1 MQVDPLVALWVLG
14 KWHQKVK
21 FGNPCIRRL
30 RRYAAC
36 FLAAVCLCA
45 VFAQRSTGALLFSHP
60 SQVSRHL
67 PAKSPAH
74 SRVKPTVHRSAIALQ
89 NRQNGKSPGATN
101 LIVTPNFTDSLTKD
115 AAADAKLLNLGLLD
129 TVSAALGT
137 LPLWKTVGEGESLL
151 LSIGVDLGPLVSLQ
165 WYFNDVPIA
174 GANEGSLLISNI
186 NSDKVGRY
194 QLRATVLGITLV
206 SIPTDVQINK
216 TDETVDRS
224 SAAFDRMS
232 DARAI
237 EATAKSKGTSLAKS
251 GGTSHG
257 FSGTQIFSTA
267 GATKEPGEPNHCGV
281 TGGASEWFAWQPP
294 TNGTAVVNT
303 DGSSFDT
310 VLAIYIGPGDS
321 FATLTNVACDND
333 SGANGKTSRVVF
345 QAKAGTIYYMAV
357 DGVNGASGTV
367 KLNYTVGSTPEIVSQ
382 PTSRAAKPGTS
393 FTLSATASGFPAPRY
408 QWSFNGTNIA
418 GATNVSITLSN
429 ISSANFGTY
438 QFRATNSVGAAF
450 SIPADVVP
458 ESPLHITTPRFGTN
472 GFTFSARG
480 PAGTNYVV
488 ERSSDLNAWTPI
500 HTNRAQTGLFS
511 FGDPAVS
518 GSSYFFYRL
527 KPVP

>member
-1 MQVDPLVALWVLG
+1 M
-14 KWHQKVK
+14 K
-21 FGNPCIRRL
+21 FGNPCIGRL

-45 VFAQRSTGALLFSHP
+45 VFAQRSTAAYLLRHP
-60 SQVSRHL
+60 SEDSRRL
-67 PAKSPAH
+67 PTKSPAQ
-74 SRVKPTVHRSAIALQ
+74 SRVNPVIHRTAIARQ
-89 NRQNGKSPGATN
+89 NGQNGKSPVPTN
-101 LIVTPNFTDSLTKD
+101 VIVTPNFTNSSTTD
-115 AAADAKLLNLGLLD
+115 ATADVKLLNLGLLD
-129 TVSAALGT
+129 TVSAVLGT

-165 WYFNDVPIA
+165 WYFNDSPIA
-174 GANEGSLLISNI
+174 GANDGSLLISNV
-186 NSDKVGRY
+186 NADKVGRY
-194 QLRATVLGITLV
+194 QLRATLLGITLL

-224 SAAFDRMS
+224 SAAFDRIS
-232 DARAI
+232 DANAF
-237 EATAKSKGTSLAKS
+237 ETTAKSTKGTSTAKS
-251 GGTSHG
+251 GGTAHG

-267 GATKEPGEPNHCGV
+267 GATREPDEPMHCGV

-321 FATLTNVACDND
+321 YATLTNVACDND

-345 QAKAGTIYYMAV
+345 QAKAGTIYYIAV

-382 PTSRAAKPGTS
+382 PASRAAKPGTS

-408 QWSFNGTNIA
+408 QWSFNGTNLA
-418 GATNVSITLSN
+418 GATNASMTLSN

-458 ESPLHITTPRFGTN
+458 ESPLQITAPKFGTN

-488 ERSSDLNAWTPI
+488 ERSSNLTVWTPI

-511 FGDPAVS
+511 FGDATAT
-518 GSSYFFYRL
+518 GSPMYFYRL
-527 KPVP
+527 KPAP